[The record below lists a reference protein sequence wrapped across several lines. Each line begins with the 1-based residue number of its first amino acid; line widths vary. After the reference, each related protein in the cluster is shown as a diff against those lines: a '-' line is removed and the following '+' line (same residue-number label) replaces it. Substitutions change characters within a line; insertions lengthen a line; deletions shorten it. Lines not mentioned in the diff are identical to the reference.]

1 CGAPYQRI
9 VEASGGT
16 KGQSWNPHLNDP
28 ETGNTMSDE
37 LRAKT
42 LDGTYRREF
51 KGWQPGCKCGEKERV
66 PCLVLDPFMG
76 SGTVAVVS
84 RELNRS
90 SVGCEL
96 NPAYVE
102 IIKKRLNAGSQLD
115 TGVVSY
121 RFEKVSG
128 TAGTNSKVR

>member
-1 CGAPYQRI
+1 
-9 VEASGGT
+9 
-16 KGQSWNPHLNDP
+16 
-28 ETGNTMSDE
+28 
-37 LRAKT
+37 
-42 LDGTYRREF
+42 
-51 KGWQPGCKCGEKERV
+51 
-66 PCLVLDPFMG
+66 MG

-84 RELNRS
+84 RELNRC

-96 NPAYVE
+96 NTAYVE